1 MRASK
6 GGGALVALAL
16 SVGAAWAAEK
26 KPAAPPA
33 ANTPAVAAKAVAPKA
48 AAPKAP
54 AVDEVA
60 YDPTGRRDPFRPPRV
75 SQLLVSGGERTPLQ
89 RYELG
94 QLRLVAVIYET
105 GDPRAVV
112 EDEGGL
118 GYIIKVGTK
127 IGVNDGVVRG
137 IERGRVLVEEE
148 SVDFFGERRSAEVV
162 LEMASGERGNR

>member
-1 MRASK
+1 MRVWM
-6 GGGALVALAL
+6 GGGALLAL
-16 SVGAAWAAEK
+16 GLTVGAVAQAVDT
-26 KPAAPPA
+26 PAASPAKTPP
-33 ANTPAVAAKAVAPKA
+33 AVAPKA
-48 AAPKAP
+48 P
-54 AVDEVA
+54 AGEDVA
-60 YDPTGRRDPFRPPRV
+60 YDPAGRRDPFRPPRV
-75 SQLLVSGGERTPLQ
+75 NQLLVGGGERTPLQ